1 MTTCTSEAPPTKS
14 AVAID
19 HLSFSSIKTY
29 QACPKKFAFKYLEK
43 LPEEFTPSYFVFG
56 GAFHKAVERVH
67 EAMIVGDPLPCVD
80 ELVESYDRAW
90 SELIAERPL
99 VKFGKKEDT
108 QSLRAM
114 ATRMLSAFREHTLAS
129 QDEASKIIA
138 IEHAVRFRLLSDV
151 PPIEMRLDLLE
162 LRGNDLI
169 VSDWKTSKARWND
182 AKIIEGL
189 PQLVLYAHG
198 LMPLLRE
205 LGATRIVPRFVAVT
219 KAKKPAVQV
228 LEPTATQADVTRLK
242 QSVAETWNGIKNGVF
257 HRQESWAC
265 AHCPYKGHCFGR

>member
-1 MTTCTSEAPPTKS
+1 MTTGTLEVPSKKCAI
-14 AVAID
+14 AID

-43 LPEEFTPSYFVFG
+43 LSEEFTPSYFVFG

-67 EAMIVGDPLPCVD
+67 EAMIIGEPLPCVD

-90 SELIAERPL
+90 TELIAERPQ
-99 VKFGKKEDT
+99 VKFAKEEDA

-129 QDEASKIIA
+129 PETGSRIIA
-138 IEHAVRFRLLSDV
+138 IEESVRFRLLADV

-162 LRGNDLI
+162 LQGDDLI
-169 VSDWKTSKARWND
+169 VSDLKTTRSRWND
-182 AKIIEGL
+182 AKVADSL
-189 PQLVLYAHG
+189 PQLILYAHG

-205 LGATRIVPRFVAVT
+205 LGAKRVVPRFVAVT
-219 KAKKPAVQV
+219 KAKRPVVQ
-228 LEPTATQADVTRLK
+228 LLQPTATQNDVARLK
-242 QSVAETWNGIKNGVF
+242 QTVSETWTAIQSGVF
-257 HRQESWAC
+257 PRRESWAC
-265 AHCPYKGHCFGR
+265 SHCPYKGHCLGR